1 MSIIRGTYNGT
12 YNGFDIGNTQVGF
25 RKSYSYNGR
34 AINFDSVGQTPV
46 DIIFAGLQMKVGFV
60 AQEYDAEAIDILRWP
75 FGTIPGRASPQGLS
89 MWEQA
94 KPLLLTACK
103 NTNIPQS
110 ILFPK
115 AILAPDYTIDL
126 DYSHTERPLPMSLV
140 IFPVKYEAGDPEYD
154 TPLMPSGCSEIV
166 WFVETLSGS

>member
-1 MSIIRGTYNGT
+1 MSIIRGSYNGL
-12 YNGFDIGNTQVGF
+12 YNGLAIGNTQVGF
-25 RKSYSYNGR
+25 RKSYSYQGR
-34 AINFDSVGQTPV
+34 NINFDAVGQTPV

-60 AQEYDAEAIDILRWP
+60 AQEYDAAAIDILRWP
-75 FGTIPGRASPQGLS
+75 FHSIPGRVSPQGLS

-94 KPLLLTACK
+94 KPLLLTACRT
-103 NTNIPQS
+103 TNIPQA

-140 IFPVKYEAGDPEYD
+140 IFPVRYNSEDPEYE
-154 TPLMPSGCSEIV
+154 TPLIPSGCGEVV
-166 WFVETLSGS
+166 WYVEVLDD

>member
-1 MSIIRGTYNGT
+1 MSIIRGSYNGT
-12 YNGFDIGNTQVGF
+12 YNAFDIGNTQVGF

-34 AINFDSVGQTPV
+34 NINFDSVGQTPV
-46 DIIFAGLQMKVGFV
+46 DIIFGGLQMKIGFV

-75 FGTIPGRASPQGLS
+75 FSSIPGRIAPQGLS
-89 MWEQA
+89 MWELA

-103 NTNIPQS
+103 TTNIPQS

-126 DYSHTERPLPMSLV
+126 DYSHTERPVPMSLV
-140 IFPVKYEAGDPEYD
+140 VLPVKYESGDPDYE
-154 TPLMPSGCSEIV
+154 TPLMPSGCTDIV
-166 WFVETLSGS
+166 WYVESFAP